1 MGKVTNDEKRR
12 VAAALR
18 KKYRERSGRRVF
30 LLQMGGMYEIACLHD
45 LESCLPDGE
54 SMFTILADLIEPDT
68 TTDTTKSQT
77 TSLSSSLCERGVSTC
92 SSEVTPKYS
101 EVTPKQGCPHWD
113 GECMYR
119 VTRRVVDVDALL
131 ELAEE
136 CDEMRDDGCSIGS
149 YELYRIARRIREA
162 CGVVVDGR

>member
-1 MGKVTNDEKRR
+1 MTDDEKRR

-18 KKYRERSGRRVF
+18 EKYRERSERRVF
-30 LLQMGGMYEIACLHD
+30 LPQMEVMYGIVYLHD

-54 SMFTILADLIEPDT
+54 SMFTILADLIDPDT

-77 TSLSSSLCERGVSTC
+77 TSLSSSLCERGVSAG

-131 ELAEE
+131 ELA
-136 CDEMRDDGCSIGS
+136 DEIEDWKVWSCTAERGW
-149 YELYRIARRIREA
+149 ARGVAIRIREA
-162 CGVVVDGR
+162 LGGLHE